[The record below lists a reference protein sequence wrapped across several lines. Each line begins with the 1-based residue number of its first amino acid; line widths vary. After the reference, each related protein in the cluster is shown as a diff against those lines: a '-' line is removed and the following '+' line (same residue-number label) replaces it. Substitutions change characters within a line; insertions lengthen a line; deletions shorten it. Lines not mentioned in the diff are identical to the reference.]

1 MRADTRLAPPC
12 ASIFAY
18 AAPIIFVL
26 AFIGWKAV
34 HRKRWVKSSEA
45 QLFEGLEEIE
55 EHEEELAKL
64 GLDKE
69 IGHKWYH
76 RLTRWLF

>member
-1 MRADTRLAPPC
+1 M
-12 ASIFAY
+12 
-18 AAPIIFVL
+18 L
-26 AFIGWKAV
+26 AFIGWKV
-34 HRKRWVKSSEA
+34 IHRKRWVGSSEA

-55 EHEEELAKL
+55 AHEEELAKL